1 MRGRRCPPAAAGR
14 LACRTYLSELGR
26 GVRLVQAG
34 ANADDMHAESIAV
47 FIDDRGRGDLIN
59 LALG

>member
-1 MRGRRCPPAAAGR
+1 
-14 LACRTYLSELGR
+14 
-26 GVRLVQAG
+26 LVQAG